1 MASDKSSS
9 PQMTSPDQSMIIG
22 RSLCDLQS
30 DEATKQAAADRS
42 PAPADASHPVLSMIK
57 EMAVG
62 QTEADRSPAPADET
76 PLMIS
81 MIKETAAP
89 KGQCEC
95 HKVDW
100 TGGPYNYKY
109 IETGDPY
116 QQGDLISCQDKIN
129 DDLMSCDDY
138 ESICQYIPGKE
149 GSNFPI
155 DVYNK
160 LLSGEY

>member
-57 EMAVG
+57 G
-62 QTEADRSPAPADET
+62 T
-76 PLMIS
+76 PS
-81 MIKETAAP
+81 GAGT

-100 TGGPYNYKY
+100 TGCPYNYKY

-116 QQGDLISCQDKIN
+116 QQGDLISCQDKVN
-129 DDLMSCDDY
+129 DNLMFCDDY

-149 GSNFPI
+149 GSKFPQ
-155 DVYNK
+155 DVYEK

>member
-1 MASDKSSS
+1 
-9 PQMTSPDQSMIIG
+9 MTSPDQSMIIG

-57 EMAVG
+57 E
-62 QTEADRSPAPADET
+62 
-76 PLMIS
+76 
-81 MIKETAAP
+81 TAAP

-116 QQGDLISCQDKIN
+116 QQGDLISCQDKVN
-129 DDLMSCDDY
+129 DNLMSCDDY

-155 DVYNK
+155 DVYEK